1 MSEQTDEQAQSVEL
15 PSIRPSTAW
24 IYGSLGFPIAMLGY
38 PLGAYIPR
46 LYSTEMGISLTAIGL
61 VIMAAAIFDAV
72 TDPLMGHFS
81 DRWRTRWG
89 RRRPWMVVGLPLWL
103 FAVWMLLNPSVGVG
117 ITYLAFF
124 YLFMRASSTL
134 FGLPYAAWGLELSS
148 EYHARTM
155 IQSAREKYVLA
166 GLIASPPW

>member
-1 MSEQTDEQAQSVEL
+1 MSSSMETVAADRASARVEL

-46 LYSTEMGISLTAIGL
+46 PVLTTEMGISLTAIGL
-61 VIMAAAIFDAV
+61 VIMVAAIFDAI

-89 RRRPWMVVGLPLWL
+89 AAAAVDGPRPAALAGC
-103 FAVWMLLNPSVGVG
+103 GVDAPESLGWRDGG
-117 ITYLAFF
+117 IPGPFSTWPCAPAQRCSGCR
-124 YLFMRASSTL
+124 MPPGDSSCRASTT
-134 FGLPYAAWGLELSS
+134 P
-148 EYHARTM
+148 AR
-155 IQSAREKYVLA
+155 
-166 GLIASPPW
+166 

>member
-1 MSEQTDEQAQSVEL
+1 MSEASEQQQTVEL

-61 VIMAAAIFDAV
+61 VIMAAAIFDAI

-89 RRRPWMVVGLPLWL
+89 RRRPWMVVGLPLWTFL
-103 FAVWMLLNPSVGVG
+103 VLRNKRALLANTSVRLQYGFLYNGYAPRSYYWEVVSLVRKELLAGVAVF
-117 ITYLAFF
+117 LAQQG
-124 YLFMRASSTL
+124 TL
-134 FGLPYAAWGLELSS
+134 
-148 EYHARTM
+148 
-155 IQSAREKYVLA
+155 IISARKCT
-166 GLIASPPW
+166 